1 VDIPTTYDSLHIPT
15 VLVLLLLLLASVDTA
30 SQQQQ
35 QQLSPLL
42 FPLSLLPS
50 SSPQQNS
57 PTLFLTYPMKP

>member
-42 FPLSLLPS
+42 FPLSLSLFSPLLPHNKT
-50 SSPQQNS
+50 PQ
-57 PTLFLTYPMKP
+57 LFFSHTQ